1 MDSFIEMLYYY
12 DANFQEN
19 FVINESL
26 YDRAPVKKV
35 ITDEIKNN
43 LEKILYKNAKNKEK
57 YAQCCI
63 TQDEFKDDDEILQ
76 LPCGHC
82 FFYDSI
88 IKWLTEESCAC
99 PICKN
104 SLDSKELIVKQPIID
119 WNIESDYIIPYQ
131 NNTSPIENS
140 PIENLP
146 IENSP
151 IENFF
156 IDFFTGSTF
165 LDNLSINE
173 TIIQYD
179 LD

>member
-1 MDSFIEMLYYY
+1 MDSFIEMLFMY

-19 FVINESL
+19 VVINESL
-26 YDRAPVKKV
+26 YDITPVKKV
-35 ITDEIKNN
+35 ITDKIKNS

-57 YAQCCI
+57 YVQCCI
-63 TQDEFKDDDEILQ
+63 TQEEFKDDDEILQ
-76 LPCGHC
+76 LPCEHC

-104 SLDSKELIVKQPIID
+104 TLDSTELIIKQPIID
-119 WNIESDYIIPYQ
+119 WNFESEYIIPYQ
-131 NNTSPIENS
+131 NNNYTIENHT
-140 PIENLP
+140 IENHT
-146 IENSP
+146 IENHT

-156 IDFFTGSTF
+156 IDFLTYTTF
-165 LDNLSINE
+165 LNNLNE